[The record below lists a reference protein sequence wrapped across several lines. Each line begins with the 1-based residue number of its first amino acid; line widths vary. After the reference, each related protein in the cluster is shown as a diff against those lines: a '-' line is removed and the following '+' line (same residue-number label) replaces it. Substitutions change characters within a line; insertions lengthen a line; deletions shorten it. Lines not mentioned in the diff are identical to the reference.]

1 MNYLRRLCASV
12 LQAILACVA
21 VQAGTVTGVVTNT
34 DGFGQPVA
42 NARVTLFAPSPFY
55 FTEART
61 DSDGSYVLSSI
72 PTGNYLLG
80 VSARGF
86 EYQEQSQTVTAGSN
100 DVQDFGLGA
109 ESHVG
114 QWSVIGTTAPE
125 FLDATDIGI
134 LLPDGRIFYCHDTTD
149 PILFDPVTGTRSFP
163 PGSPTPQGC
172 QHATLLND
180 GQVIMMGGQS
190 PADPGSF
197 RDAVP
202 WTKRWNPASQTWQLM
217 ADMQHALGRWYPG
230 LARLADGSLLV
241 MGGGTC
247 CQAVRTDT
255 SERFDPVAETWSYT
269 GSMLNPT
276 EFPPAALL
284 YTGEVLSTWW
294 PPQLYDPA
302 TGTWRAT
309 GNFNQPNR
317 FWPGHSDHS
326 LVVLADGRV
335 LALGVVSGPD
345 GNTNMGEVYDPATE
359 NWSLI
364 ADPNLVRFQSEVVQ
378 LPDGRV
384 FVGGGETEV
393 ASPPVSDVLGIVPW
407 CDLYDP
413 ATDEWRRVADMTWHR
428 EYHAVTL
435 LIPDGRIV
443 TTGGTRIKFQAGP
456 TSADIEAF
464 SPPYLFRGVRPEIA
478 SVSANDLPRGGQI
491 TVELAFETALS
502 SIVLLGLQTT
512 THWVDG
518 GIPRR
523 MELSVQ
529 QTGTTVTAVLPSN
542 PNVAM
547 LGHYMLFAMVDDIP
561 SVARVIRVVAG
572 QGNCDGDAD
581 QDLRDF
587 AVFQQCF
594 GRSDLALDSPCH
606 CADLDGSGTVDSVDF
621 QRFTSNMAGPF
632 N

>member
-1 MNYLRRLCASV
+1 MSYTRILRIGLVVATAPCMSV
-12 LQAILACVA
+12 S
-21 VQAGTVTGVVTNT
+21 AGTITGLVTNS
-34 DGFGQPVA
+34 DGLGQPVT
-42 NARVTLFAPSPFY
+42 NARVTLFAASPFY
-55 FTEART
+55 FTETRT
-61 DSDGSYVLSSI
+61 DASGAYALSSV
-72 PTGNYLLG
+72 PTGNYVLG
-80 VSARGF
+80 VSARGL
-86 EYQEQSQTVTAGSN
+86 EYQERLQAITASSN
-100 DVQDFGLGA
+100 DLQDFVLGA
-109 ESHVG
+109 EAHVG
-114 QWSVIGTTAPE
+114 AWNVIGTTAPE

-134 LLPDGRIFYCHDTTD
+134 LLPDGRVFYCHDTTD

-163 PGSPTPQGC
+163 AGSPTPQGC
-172 QHATLLND
+172 QHATLLSD
-180 GQVIMMGGQS
+180 GQVVMMGGQS

-202 WTKRWNPASQTWQLM
+202 WTKRWNPTTETWQLM

-230 LARLADGSLLV
+230 LARLANGSVLI

-255 SERFDPVAETWSYT
+255 SERFDLTTETWSYT

-294 PPQLYDPA
+294 PPQLYNP
-302 TGTWRAT
+302 TSGMWRAT

-326 LVVLADGRV
+326 LVVLADGRA
-335 LALGVVSGPD
+335 LALGVVGGPD
-345 GNTNMGEVYDPATE
+345 GNTNMGEIYDPATE
-359 NWSLI
+359 TWSLTS
-364 ADPNLVRFQSEVVQ
+364 DPNLVRFQTEVVQ

-393 ASPPVSDVLGIVPW
+393 ASPPVSDVLGIVPR

-413 ATDEWRRVADMTWHR
+413 GTDQWRRVADMNWHR

-456 TSADIEAF
+456 TSADIEAY

-478 SVSANDLPRGGQI
+478 SVSATDVPRGGQVS
-491 TVELAFETALS
+491 VELAFETTLS

-523 MELSVQ
+523 LELPVQ
-529 QTGTTVTAVLPSN
+529 QTGSTVTAVLPSN

-594 GRSDLALDSPCH
+594 NRSDLPMNSACH
-606 CADLDGSGTVDSVDF
+606 CADLDGSGTVDGVDF
-621 QRFTSNMAGPF
+621 ELFTSNLTGPI